1 MTIPMQSRAMAA
13 PRSYL
18 PRGTALD
25 ALFVFGSL
33 ENRVDK
39 NAGSVNLVWVELA
52 EVDEFFDFGNDV
64 IGGGGHHGIEI
75 ARSLAI
81 DEIAPAIA
89 FPCFDE
95 REIAAEGAFEDVLA
109 AGEFARFFVVGDH
122 GAVARGGVERGD
134 AGTSRAE
141 ALAQRAL
148 RIQLH
153 LQLAT
158 EDKLLEEFVFADVR
172 GDHFLDLALLEQEA
186 DAEIVDAGVVADDGE
201 VFRPFAAD
209 GGDKILR
216 DATEA
221 EAAHEDGG
229 AVDEVGDGGVG
240 GGGAFVHLVL
250 RRARGVYFI
259 RERSWKTPLFRSKV
273 TRDW

>member
-75 ARSLAI
+75 ARGLAI

-109 AGEFARFFVVGDH
+109 AVEFARFLVVGDH

-158 EDKLLEEFVFADVR
+158 EDELLEEFVFADVR
-172 GDHFLDLALLEQEA
+172 GDHFLDLALLEQKA
-186 DAEIVDAGVVADDGE
+186 NAEIVDARVVADDGE
-201 VFRPFAAD
+201 LLGAFAAD
-209 GGDKILR
+209 GGDEIFR
-216 DATEA
+216 DAAET
-221 EAAHEDGG
+221 EAAHENSG
-229 AVDEVGDGGVG
+229 AVRQLLDGRVSRGD
-240 GGGAFVHLVL
+240 AFVHTVS
-250 RRARGVYFI
+250 R
-259 RERSWKTPLFRSKV
+259 
-273 TRDW
+273 